1 MANNIPIQNIYYLLC
16 YAWNKLPEGEVVD
29 VTKLDSTELVDL
41 FATVLIGGVNHV
53 LRRGLDR
60 GYELHNEELSSL
72 RGRID
77 IAVSARKMLIAHGKA
92 QCEFDEFTA
101 NTLPNR
107 IIKTTLRLLTSFS
120 SLDADLRR
128 RLQSLY
134 RDLHEIDDI
143 QLNKFVFRKVQLNF
157 NNRYY
162 AFLLSICELV
172 QSLSFIDETTGDFK
186 FKEFL
191 REEKQMANLYEAFL
205 LNFFKSEFPKLAPK
219 SEQIRWVASS
229 DSDPTLSLL
238 PTMRTDISLSSKSQK
253 LIIDA
258 KYYKQT
264 LSSHYDK
271 QSLHSAN
278 LYQLLSYIDSYKAR
292 NNEHEVEGML
302 LYPVV
307 SSEVNER
314 YIINGKR
321 VYIRT
326 VNLAADWKNIRETL
340 TSIASLLLR
349 NN

>member
-1 MANNIPIQNIYYLLC
+1 MASSIPIQNIYYLLC
-16 YAWNKLPEGEVVD
+16 YAWNKLPEGEVID

-60 GYELHNEELSSL
+60 GYELHNDELSSL

-77 IAVSARKMLIAHGKA
+77 IAVSARKKLIAHGRA

-107 IIKTTLRLLTSFS
+107 IIKTTLRLLTNFGT
-120 SLDADLRR
+120 LDADLRR
-128 RLQSLY
+128 RLRSLY

-186 FKEFL
+186 FKDFL
-191 REEKQMANLYEAFL
+191 REEKQMASLYEAFL
-205 LNFFKSEFPKLAPK
+205 LNFFKSEFPRLAPK
-219 SEQIRWVASS
+219 SEQIRWLASS

-264 LSSHYDK
+264 LSSFYDK

-278 LYQLLSYIDSYKAR
+278 LYQLLSYIDSYSAHNKR
-292 NNEHEVEGML
+292 YGVEGML
-302 LYPVV
+302 IYPVV
-307 SSEVNER
+307 TNEVNER
-314 YIINGKR
+314 YVINGKR

-326 VNLAADWKNIRETL
+326 VNLAADWTTIR
-340 TSIASLLLR
+340 ASLREIAEPLQ
-349 NN
+349 